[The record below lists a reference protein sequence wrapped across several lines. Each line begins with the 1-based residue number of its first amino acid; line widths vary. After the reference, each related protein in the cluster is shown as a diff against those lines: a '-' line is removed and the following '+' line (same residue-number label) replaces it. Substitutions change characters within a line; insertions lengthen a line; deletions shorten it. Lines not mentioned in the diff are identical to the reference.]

1 MSFLVLYAFQWPIH
15 RKTSRSHG
23 APNWTQV
30 IGKSP
35 GAFHSTTN
43 PTILRFPALWKVS
56 RQNCNSIS
64 TITSEIKWYLMWDIW
79 YMTLW
84 HMIFDMR
91 YRSYMW
97 YMMISVLLL
106 FGYYFTHAL
115 KYSIPFS
122 ARTLASMPHA
132 LGDGE
137 SLTFAESMGGLTT
150 NPVFISQ
157 DLVNPSVVFDSKYML
172 FIIIR

>member
-1 MSFLVLYAFQWPIH
+1 
-15 RKTSRSHG
+15 
-23 APNWTQV
+23 
-30 IGKSP
+30 
-35 GAFHSTTN
+35 
-43 PTILRFPALWKVS
+43 
-56 RQNCNSIS
+56 
-64 TITSEIKWYLMWDIW
+64 
-79 YMTLW
+79 
-84 HMIFDMR
+84 
-91 YRSYMW
+91 
-97 YMMISVLLL
+97 MMISVLLL